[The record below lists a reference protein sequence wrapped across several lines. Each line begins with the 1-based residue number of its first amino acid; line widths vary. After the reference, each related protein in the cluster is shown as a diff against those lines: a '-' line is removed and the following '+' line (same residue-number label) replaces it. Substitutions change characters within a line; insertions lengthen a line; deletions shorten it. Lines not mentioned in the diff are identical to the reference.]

1 MGQRDDNR
9 GTKRQAVIDAGL
21 DRLLHGPIELLR
33 SSLNASSLSA
43 VVDISKDT
51 TYRLFA
57 DDGTSSCDAII
68 AAVAEGA
75 TNPEWSGFADSADA
89 IAGTVQKGL
98 EREVSYDQLII
109 DALAANVEAQFRSPG
124 CPVGWI
130 LHAAA
135 ITASPAWQ
143 GDRPATAADAELAHR
158 LLDTRVRFYEHMAGD
173 LLQLMTACMSL
184 IGRRPRRGMDPRQ
197 LLALMHSMVDGAV
210 LRMYLE
216 PEVFDSQLVGE
227 SVYALAMAFSEDGA
241 LNDPRRPASVEG
253 ITIFDQ
259 MVDEAATSWNAAD
272 ERTVDG
278 TARSA
283 GVAPEAA
290 VLLFPSI
297 SDLADSLV
305 WTYVLG
311 GGSLI
316 DNPDVARSDGHA
328 PGTEIVMIFGLL
340 RRLRD
345 VVDSHPG
352 AMELVRTRLPDV
364 GIGIRAQLELEVAEV
379 IRGQCPGVDPQVT
392 AGELVRSAS
401 CGHPGWPAVTSLMRV
416 LGVTPADPPGG

>member
-1 MGQRDDNR
+1 MGLRDETR
-9 GTKRQAVIDAGL
+9 GAKRQAVVDAGL
-21 DRLLHGPIELLR
+21 DRLLHGSIELLR

-43 VVDISKDT
+43 DADISKDT

-57 DDGTSSCDAII
+57 DDGTPSSDAII

-75 TNPEWSGFADSADA
+75 ADPVWSGFADSADA
-89 IAGTVQKGL
+89 IAGTVQDGL
-98 EREVSYDQLII
+98 EREIPYDQLII
-109 DALAANVEAQFRSPG
+109 DALAANVDAQFRSPG

-143 GDRPATAADAELAHR
+143 GDPPRTPEDADLAR
-158 LLDTRVRFYEHMAGD
+158 RVLDSRVRFYEHMTGD

-184 IGRRPRRGMDPRQ
+184 VGKRPRRGMDPRQ

-216 PEVFDSQLVGE
+216 PEVFDCQQVGE
-227 SVYALAMAFSEDGA
+227 AVFALAMAFAEDGA
-241 LNDPRRPASVEG
+241 LNDPRRPLAVEG
-253 ITIFDQ
+253 IAVFDR
-259 MVDEAATSWNAAD
+259 MIDEASTSWTEAD

-290 VLLFPSI
+290 VLLFPSAA
-297 SDLADSLV
+297 DLADSLV

-311 GGSLI
+311 GGSLV
-316 DNPDVARSDGHA
+316 DNPDVERSDGHA
-328 PGTEIVMIFGLL
+328 PGTEKAMIFGLL

-345 VVDSHPG
+345 VVESHPG
-352 AMELVRTRLPDV
+352 AMEVVRTRLPDV
-364 GIGIRAQLELEVAEV
+364 GIGIRAQLEREVAEV
-379 IRGQCPGVDPQVT
+379 VRGLCPGVDPHVT
-392 AGELVRSAS
+392 AAELVRAAS
-401 CGHPGWPAVTSLMRV
+401 RGHEGWPAVTSLMRV
-416 LGVTPADPPGG
+416 LGVAPADPVGG